1 MPATL
6 GYVIATPSELPGVR
20 TIHNGLT
27 IHDPGVR
34 TIHNG
39 LTIYDAW
46 VHTIHNGLTIHGP
59 GVRTIY
65 NKWMPHKQRQLCRSC
80 DFPAQ
85 G

>member
-27 IHDPGVR
+27 IHAPSVR

-39 LTIYDAW
+39 LIIHDPS
-46 VHTIHNGLTIHGP
+46 VRTIHNVLTIH
-59 GVRTIY
+59 
-65 NKWMPHKQRQLCRSC
+65 
-80 DFPAQ
+80 DA
-85 G
+85 